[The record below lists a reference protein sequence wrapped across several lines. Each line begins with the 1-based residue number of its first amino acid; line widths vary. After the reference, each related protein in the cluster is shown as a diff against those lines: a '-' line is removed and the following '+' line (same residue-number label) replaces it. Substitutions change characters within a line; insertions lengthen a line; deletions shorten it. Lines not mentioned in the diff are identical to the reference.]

1 MSHDSHDAARH
12 QPCRSPVV
20 AFYEVT
26 QACNLTCRH
35 CRACAQ
41 VHAHP
46 EELSTDT
53 ALALLDDLASFETP
67 PMVVF
72 TGGDPMRRADLPQL
86 VRHATSL
93 RLRTSAALSATP
105 RVKPDRLAELRDT
118 GLTTIAVSVDGVD
131 EPTHRALRQV
141 PKTLERA
148 IRILR
153 DAKALGLKT
162 QVNTTITRGNV
173 KQIDAMAALL
183 AALQIDRWSVF
194 FLVPTGRAT
203 DIERITPWD
212 YEAVF
217 ERLLHHQR
225 IQPFAIKTTEAPF
238 FRRYAIERAA
248 SPMLNGS
255 RMTMGVNDGR
265 GVVFIGHTGKIEP
278 SGFLPI
284 ECGHFPADSVVSI
297 YENHPVFRDLQDPDR
312 LRGKCGVCPY
322 RRVCGGSRARAY
334 AVSRDYLAEEPD
346 CAYRPPL
353 ASLSGIKERAIC
365 SA

>member
-1 MSHDSHDAARH
+1 MSHDSHDPARH
-12 QPCRSPVV
+12 QACRSPVI

-26 QACNLTCRH
+26 QACDLTCRH

-105 RVKPDRLAELRDT
+105 RVKPDRLAELRDA

-173 KQIDAMAALL
+173 EQ
-183 AALQIDRWSVF
+183 
-194 FLVPTGRAT
+194 
-203 DIERITPWD
+203 ITPWD

-238 FRRYAIERAA
+238 FRRYAIEHAA

-284 ECGHFPADSVVSI
+284 ECGRFPADSVVNV

-353 ASLSGIKERAIC
+353 ASLSAIKEPATC